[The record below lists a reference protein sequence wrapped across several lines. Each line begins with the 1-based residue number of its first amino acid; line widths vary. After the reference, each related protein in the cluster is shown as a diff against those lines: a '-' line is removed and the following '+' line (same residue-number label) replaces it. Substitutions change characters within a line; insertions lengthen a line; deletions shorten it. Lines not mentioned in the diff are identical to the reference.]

1 MLDKKHPVVL
11 QHDESD
17 CAAAAVSSICRFYGR
32 DFTITKMREILC
44 TDFNG
49 TSVSGIVKGTE
60 KMGFNVKA
68 IKMKFED
75 ITQEYTLPAIFHVT
89 NTSGNN
95 HFIVVYKIR
104 KNKFYIMDPA
114 IGYERRTYEE
124 VEKIFTGVA
133 ILLVPKTEFEIVKQ
147 HKMSMWSLF
156 KQIMLPQKRL
166 LLTVI
171 LMSALLTILG
181 IVSSFFSKVVFDEI
195 IPYQLKNTL
204 LIYAGVFLFVGFI
217 QIFLSWF
224 RSYVLLFLSRKI
236 DLPVLLG
243 YYNHVLRLPYN
254 FFSTRKTGDI
264 LTRFQ
269 DAMAIKDIF
278 SQVSISLVLDI
289 MLAVLTGA
297 ALVSIN
303 LPLFVITAVSVMMDI
318 LLIYFF
324 KGSYKRINY
333 DQMEAGSILNSQL
346 IESLQNIE
354 TIKAYGNESL
364 QLEKLENKFVKTL
377 KLSYSEGI
385 ISHLQGAISS
395 GFGNIT
401 SVAMMVIGAL
411 AIIGG
416 KMSIGDLMVFQTLS
430 GYFTQP
436 VQNLVNLQLTYQE
449 AQIAMKRL
457 GEIMELEV
465 ENTDEQLLQNIN
477 LTGDIDFS
485 NVTFHY
491 GSRAPIIQ
499 NFNLFI
505 KTGTKLAIVGE
516 SGSGKSTLAKI
527 LLKFYNI
534 NEGTIKIGN
543 YSIDDMRI
551 DAVRSKIGYVPQNIE
566 LFTGTIFENVKIGNE
581 SATYEEVLNAV
592 KMTGAYDFIAK
603 LPQRLYASVEENGT
617 NFSGGERQK
626 IALARV
632 FLKKRDLYIFDEST
646 SNLDSFSEQ
655 KIQNVLNE
663 ATKEKTTIIIAHR
676 LSTIVSSDLIVYME
690 NGRII
695 EKGNHNTLMSL
706 NGKYAKMIRHQY
718 GNEMPSSESKK
729 SEISVEEEILY

>member
-32 DFTITKMREILC
+32 DSSITKMREILC

-60 KMGFNVKA
+60 KIGFNVKA

-89 NTSGNN
+89 NTSGDN

-104 KNKFYIMDPA
+104 KNNFYIMDPA
-114 IGYERRTYEE
+114 IGYERRTRQE
-124 VEKIFTGVA
+124 VEKIFTGVV
-133 ILLVPKTEFEIVKQ
+133 ILLVPKTEFEVVKQ
-147 HKMSMWSLF
+147 YKMSMGSLF

-181 IVSSFFSKVVFDEI
+181 IISSFFSKVVFDEI

-204 LIYAGVFLFVGFI
+204 FIYAGVFLVIGFI

-269 DAMAIKDIF
+269 DAMEIKDIF

-289 MLAVLTGA
+289 TLAVLTGV
-297 ALVSIN
+297 ALISIN
-303 LPLFVITAVSVMMDI
+303 LSLFVITAISVMVDI

-324 KGSYKRINY
+324 KASYKRINY

-354 TIKAYGNESL
+354 TIKAYGNENS
-364 QLEKLENKFVKTL
+364 QLEKLENKFVKSL
-377 KLSYSEGI
+377 KISYSEGI
-385 ISHLQGAISS
+385 ISQLQGTISS

-401 SVAMMVIGAL
+401 SVVMMVIGAL
-411 AIIGG
+411 AIIDG

-465 ENTDEQLLQNIN
+465 ENTDGQLLQNID

-505 KTGTKLAIVGE
+505 KMGTKLAIVGE

-543 YSIDDMRI
+543 YSIDDMKI
-551 DAVRSKIGYVPQNIE
+551 DAVRTKIGYVPQNTE
-566 LFTGTIFENVKIGNE
+566 LFAGTIFENVKIGNE

-592 KMTGAYDFIAK
+592 KMTGAYDFIVK
-603 LPQRLYASVEENGT
+603 LPQRLYAYVEENGT

-626 IALARV
+626 IALARA

-676 LSTIVSSDLIVYME
+676 LSTIVSSDLIIYME

-695 EKGNHNTLMSL
+695 EQGNHNTLMSL

-718 GNEMPSSESKK
+718 GNEIPHLENKK
-729 SEISVEEEILY
+729 SKISVEEEILY